1 MLDLLISPFARIIG
15 VIVLIGA
22 LFGFGYYKG
31 YSGEKQRFD
40 TFKAD
45 LQAQVKAQEAINEAT
60 KKQQDIIGKSIR
72 SDYENKLSALKSYY
86 NGVYKRSNSS
96 ELSSIPSST
105 FSINES
111 STDSVF
117 AGQCAQTTLMLVNLQ
132 EWITEVSKTNQ

>member
-45 LQAQVKAQEAINEAT
+45 IEAQVKAQEAINEAT

-86 NGVYKRSNSS
+86 GGLRQQSS
-96 ELSSIPSST
+96 TSLSTLPSSSL
-105 FSINES
+105 SINAE
-111 STDSVF
+111 TPNLEL
-117 AGQCAQTTLMLVNLQ
+117 ACANTTQQLVSLQ
-132 EWITEVSKTNQ
+132 EWIVEVSKTGR

>member
-1 MLDLLISPFARIIG
+1 MLDILISPFARIIG

-40 TFKAD
+40 TYKAD
-45 LQAQVKAQEAINEAT
+45 IEAQVKAQEVINEAT

-86 NGVYKRSNSS
+86 GGVRQQSS
-96 ELSSIPSST
+96 TSLSTLPSSSL
-105 FSINES
+105 SINAETPNLELACA
-111 STDSVF
+111 STT
-117 AGQCAQTTLMLVNLQ
+117 QQLVSLQ
-132 EWITEVSKTNQ
+132 EWVIEVSKTGR

>member
-40 TFKAD
+40 TYKAD
-45 LQAQVKAQEAINEAT
+45 IEAQVKAQEAINEAT

-72 SDYENKLSALKSYY
+72 SDYENKLSALKHYY
-86 NGVYKRSNSS
+86 NGVRQQSS
-96 ELSSIPSST
+96 TSLSTLPSSSISINAETPNLELACSST
-105 FSINES
+105 TQQLIS
-111 STDSVF
+111 
-117 AGQCAQTTLMLVNLQ
+117 LQ
-132 EWITEVSKTNQ
+132 EWIVEVSKTGR

>member
-1 MLDLLISPFARIIG
+1 MLDILISPFARIIG

-22 LFGFGYYKG
+22 LFGVGYYKG
-31 YSGEKQRFD
+31 YSGEKERFD

-86 NGVYKRSNSS
+86 NGVRQQSSSNSLS
-96 ELSSIPSST
+96 TLSSSSLGANGET
-105 FSINES
+105 PNLELACA
-111 STDSVF
+111 STT
-117 AGQCAQTTLMLVNLQ
+117 QQLVSLQ
-132 EWITEVSKTNQ
+132 EWVIEVSKTGR